1 MHQKEGDELNH
12 GAKDKEGP
20 VVLKVLSMGLGKS
33 LVNWKRR

>member
-12 GAKDKEGP
+12 GAKNKERP

-33 LVNWKRR
+33 LVNCKRR